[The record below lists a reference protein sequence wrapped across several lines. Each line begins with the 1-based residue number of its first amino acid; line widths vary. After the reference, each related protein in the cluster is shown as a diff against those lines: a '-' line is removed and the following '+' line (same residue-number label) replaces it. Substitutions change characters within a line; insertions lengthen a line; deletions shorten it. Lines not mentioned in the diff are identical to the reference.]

1 MRGFLE
7 SLNKE
12 VISTKSPFPQTVFSS
27 VATDTLVQIDV
38 FVRRYIQSA
47 TLKVTALLTMPAA
60 RREAL
65 VAAAVL
71 CRAARRETL

>member
-12 VISTKSPFPQTVFSS
+12 LISTKSPFPQTVFSS
-27 VATDTLVQIDV
+27 VARDALVQIDV
-38 FVRRYIQSA
+38 ISKSVRRYIHSA

-60 RREAL
+60 L
-65 VAAAVL
+65 VPAAVL
-71 CRAARRETL
+71 CSTARRETL